1 MPPTNITM
9 GVNKM
14 LFFKQTHSFHS
25 HLHRIGITVI
35 LAFTLNGCSLFNTW
49 LPGSGPIRGDVTA
62 TDATN
67 INFDP
72 NAPTVQLL
80 EINESTL
87 KQVNQSQKRNE
98 FAKLFTQAPANLNII
113 GPGDVLEVN
122 IWEASPAMLFGSS
135 SSASLS
141 IVNASSSKATT
152 LPDQMVNLDGTIT
165 IPFAGTIKA
174 SGKTTQAIAKEITT
188 ALQGK
193 ANYPQVLVRMTRN
206 ATSAVTVVGEV
217 SNSQLI
223 PLTPKQEK
231 LLDAI
236 AASGGVKQAINKITI
251 QLARNGQVHSMPL
264 ESVIK
269 DPKQNIP
276 LTSGDV
282 ITAYFQPFSFTA
294 LGATGQNQ
302 EITFEAQ
309 GISLVQAL
317 GRVGG
322 LQDNRSDARGV
333 FIFRFEDPEAVPQ
346 EQRGG
351 IKTADNKVPV
361 IYRMNLTDG
370 SAFLTA
376 QNFPIKNK
384 DVLYVSNASSVELQ
398 KFLNILVSAVYP
410 IVNVGNIGSK

>member
-1 MPPTNITM
+1 MR
-9 GVNKM
+9 GVAKM
-14 LFFKQTHSFHS
+14 LPLNSSEDLKPSAM
-25 HLHRIGITVI
+25 RIALIAIAAG
-35 LAFTLNGCSLFNTW
+35 LSLGLGGCSLFNTW
-49 LPGSGPIRGDVTA
+49 LPGSGAIRGDITA
-62 TDATN
+62 ADANN
-67 INFDP
+67 ISSDP
-72 NAPTVQLL
+72 NAPTVQLV
-80 EINESTL
+80 EINENVL
-87 KQVNQSQKRNE
+87 RQINQSQKRSE
-98 FAKLFTQAPANLNII
+98 FAKLFAQAPANLNVV

-152 LPDQMVNLDGTIT
+152 LPDQMVNLDGTIS
-165 IPFAGTIKA
+165 IPFVGSIKA
-174 SGKTTQAIAKEITT
+174 SGKTTQAISKEITT

-193 ANYPQVLVRMTRN
+193 ANFPQVMVRMTRN
-206 ATSAVTVVGEV
+206 TTSAITVVGEV
-217 SNSQLI
+217 TNSQLI

-236 AASGGVKQAINKITI
+236 ATSGGLKQPINKITI

-276 LTSGDV
+276 LASGDV

-333 FIFRFEDPEAVPQ
+333 FIFRFEEPEAVL
-346 EQRGG
+346 EQQRDG
-351 IKTADNKVPV
+351 IRTADNKVPV

-410 IVNVGNIGSK
+410 IVNVGNIAKGN

>member
-1 MPPTNITM
+1 MHSSPLLINPTSSSKAIATCKVLI
-9 GVNKM
+9 GVLLLSSIN
-14 LFFKQTHSFHS
+14 
-25 HLHRIGITVI
+25 
-35 LAFTLNGCSLFNTW
+35 ACSLFNTW
-49 LPGSGPIRGDVTA
+49 LPGSGPIRGDVRSSETA
-62 TDATN
+62 VSQS
-67 INFDP
+67 DP
-72 NAPTVQLL
+72 NAPTVQLID
-80 EINESTL
+80 INESTL
-87 KQVNQSQKRNE
+87 RQINQSQKRTE
-98 FAKLFTQAPANLNII
+98 FANLFKKAAENRNLV

-122 IWEASPAMLFGSS
+122 IWEASPAMLFGST

-152 LPDQMVNLDGTIT
+152 LPDQMVNLNGTIS
-165 IPFAGTIKA
+165 IPFVGSIKVA
-174 SGKTTQAIAKEITT
+174 GKTTQAIGNEITT
-188 ALQGK
+188 ALRGK
-193 ANYPQVLVRMTRN
+193 ANFPQVLVRMTRN
-206 ATSAVTVVGEV
+206 TTSLVTVVGEV
-217 SNSQLI
+217 NTSQLI
-223 PLTPKQEK
+223 PLSPKQEK

-236 AASGGVKQAINKITI
+236 AASGGVKQPINKITI
-251 QLARNGQVHSMPL
+251 QLARNGEVHSMPL

-282 ITAYFQPFSFTA
+282 VTAYFQPFSFTA

-302 EITFEAQ
+302 EVTFEAQ

-322 LQDNRSDARGV
+322 VQDNRADARGV
-333 FIFRFEDPEAVPQ
+333 FIFRFEEPDAVP
-346 EQRGG
+346 EQAKSG
-351 IKTADNKVPV
+351 IKTAENKIPV

-370 SAFLTA
+370 TAFLTA

-410 IVNVGNIGSK
+410 IVNVGNIAAGK

>member
-1 MPPTNITM
+1 MQTFFSSTNLRIKAPRFGLTALAM
-9 GVNKM
+9 T
-14 LFFKQTHSFHS
+14 LSFGMS
-25 HLHRIGITVI
+25 
-35 LAFTLNGCSLFNTW
+35 GCSLFNTW
-49 LPGSGPIRGDVTA
+49 LPGSGAIRGDISSM
-62 TDATN
+62 DATSMN
-67 INFDP
+67 ADP
-72 NAPTVQLL
+72 NAPTVQLV
-80 EINESTL
+80 EINESAL
-87 KQVNQSQKRNE
+87 RQINQSQKRSE
-98 FAKLFTQAPANLNII
+98 FAKLFVQAPANLNIV

-152 LPDQMVNLDGTIT
+152 LPEQMVNLDGTIS

-174 SGKTTQAIAKEITT
+174 SGKTTQVIAKEITA

-193 ANYPQVLVRMTRN
+193 ANFPQVLVRMTRN
-206 ATSAVTVVGEV
+206 TSSAITVVGEV
-217 SNSQLI
+217 TNSQLI

-236 AASGGVKQAINKITI
+236 AASGGVKQPINKITI
-251 QLARNGQVHSMPL
+251 QLARNGEVHNMPL
-264 ESVIK
+264 ESIIK

-276 LTSGDV
+276 LASGDV

-322 LQDNRSDARGV
+322 MQDNRADARGV
-333 FIFRFEDPEAVPQ
+333 FIFRFEEPEAVP
-346 EQRGG
+346 EQQRSG
-351 IKTADNKVPV
+351 IKTVDNKVPV

-410 IVNVGNIGSK
+410 IVNVGNIAAGN

>member
-1 MPPTNITM
+1 MK
-9 GVNKM
+9 GVAKM
-14 LFFKQTHSFHS
+14 LFLNSSTDLRSS
-25 HLHRIGITVI
+25 AIRI
-35 LAFTLNGCSLFNTW
+35 TLIAIAAGLSLGLGGCSLFNTW
-49 LPGSGPIRGDVTA
+49 LPGSGAIRGDITA
-62 TDATN
+62 ADAN
-67 INFDP
+67 SISSDP
-72 NAPTVQLL
+72 NAPTVQLV
-80 EINESTL
+80 EINESAL
-87 KQVNQSQKRNE
+87 RQINQSQKRSE
-98 FAKLFTQAPANLNII
+98 FAKLFAQAPANLNVV

-152 LPDQMVNLDGTIT
+152 LPDQMVNLDGTIS

-174 SGKTTQAIAKEITT
+174 SGKTTQAISKEITT

-193 ANYPQVLVRMTRN
+193 ANFPQVLVRMTRN
-206 ATSAVTVVGEV
+206 TTSAITVVGEV
-217 SNSQLI
+217 TNSQLI

-236 AASGGVKQAINKITI
+236 AAAGGVKQPINKITI

-276 LTSGDV
+276 LASGDV

-322 LQDNRSDARGV
+322 VQDNRADARGV
-333 FIFRFEDPEAVPQ
+333 FIFRFEEPEAVL
-346 EQRGG
+346 EQQRDG
-351 IKTADNKVPV
+351 IRTADNKVPV

-410 IVNVGNIGSK
+410 IVNVGNIGGK

>member
-1 MPPTNITM
+1 M
-9 GVNKM
+9 VNAPRIA
-14 LFFKQTHSFHS
+14 LIAIAAGLSFG
-25 HLHRIGITVI
+25 LG
-35 LAFTLNGCSLFNTW
+35 GCSVFNTW
-49 LPGSGPIRGDVTA
+49 LPGSGAIRGDITA
-62 TDATN
+62 ADATS
-67 INFDP
+67 ISSDP
-72 NAPTVQLL
+72 NAPTVQLV
-80 EINESTL
+80 EINENSL
-87 KQVNQSQKRNE
+87 RQINKSQKRSE
-98 FAKLFTQAPANLNII
+98 FAKLFAQAPANLNVV

-152 LPDQMVNLDGTIT
+152 LPDQMVNLDGTIS

-193 ANYPQVLVRMTRN
+193 ANFPQVLVRMTRN
-206 ATSAVTVVGEV
+206 ATSAITVVGEV
-217 SNSQLI
+217 TNSQLI

-236 AASGGVKQAINKITI
+236 AASGGVKQPINKITI

-276 LTSGDV
+276 LASGDV

-333 FIFRFEDPEAVPQ
+333 FIFRFEEPEAVT
-346 EQRGG
+346 EQQRNG

-410 IVNVGNIGSK
+410 IVNVGNIGGK

>member
-1 MPPTNITM
+1 MQKIHTLSHCLSLLHQQAIKASKVVM
-9 GVNKM
+9 GA
-14 LFFKQTHSFHS
+14 L
-25 HLHRIGITVI
+25 L
-35 LAFTLNGCSLFNTW
+35 LFTLSGCALFNTW
-49 LPGSGPIRGDVTA
+49 LPGSGPIRGDVGV
-62 TDATN
+62 
-67 INFDP
+67 INNSDVENDP
-72 NAPTVQLL
+72 SAPTVQLIDIT
-80 EINESTL
+80 ERTL
-87 KQVNQSQKRNE
+87 RQVNQAQKRSE
-98 FAKLFTQAPANLNII
+98 FATLFQQVAANRNLV

-152 LPDQMVNLDGTIT
+152 LPEQTVNLEGTIS

-174 SGKTTQAIAKEITT
+174 AGKTIQAIAKEITT

-206 ATSAVTVVGEV
+206 TTSAITVVGEV
-217 SNSQLI
+217 TNSQLI

-236 AASGGVKQAINKITI
+236 AASGGVKQPINKITI

-282 ITAYFQPFSFTA
+282 ITAYFQPYSFTA

-317 GRVGG
+317 ARVGG
-322 LQDNRSDARGV
+322 VQDNRADARGV
-333 FIFRFEDPEAVPQ
+333 FIFRFEEPEAVPEQ
-346 EQRGG
+346 QRGG

-410 IVNVGNIGSK
+410 IVNVGNIGRGN

>member
-1 MPPTNITM
+1 MQKIHMPTRHTFLGQQQAIKVSKVVM
-9 GVNKM
+9 GA
-14 LFFKQTHSFHS
+14 LLLS
-25 HLHRIGITVI
+25 
-35 LAFTLNGCSLFNTW
+35 TLSGCALFNTW
-49 LPGSGPIRGDVTA
+49 LPGSGPIRSDVGA
-62 TDATN
+62 SSNAGVETD
-67 INFDP
+67 P
-72 NAPTVQLL
+72 SAPTVQLIDIT
-80 EINESTL
+80 ERTL
-87 KQVNQSQKRNE
+87 RQVNQAQKRSE
-98 FAKLFTQAPANLNII
+98 FASLFQKVAANRNLV

-122 IWEASPAMLFGSS
+122 IWEASPAMLFGST

-152 LPDQMVNLDGTIT
+152 LPEQMVSLDGTIT
-165 IPFAGTIKA
+165 IPFVGSIQVI
-174 SGKTTQAIAKEITT
+174 GKSTQAIGTEITT
-188 ALQGK
+188 SLKGK
-193 ANYPQVLVRMTRN
+193 ANFPQVLVRMTRN
-206 ATSAVTVVGEV
+206 TTSAVTVVGEV
-217 SNSQLI
+217 NTSQLI

-236 AASGGVKQAINKITI
+236 AASGGVKQPINKITI

-282 ITAYFQPFSFTA
+282 ITAYFQPYSFTA

-317 GRVGG
+317 ARVGG
-322 LQDNRSDARGV
+322 VQDNRADARGV
-333 FIFRFEDPEAVPQ
+333 FIFRFEEPEAVP
-346 EQRGG
+346 EQAKNG
-351 IKTADNKVPV
+351 IKTAENKVPV

-376 QNFPIKNK
+376 QNFAIKNK

-410 IVNVGNIGSK
+410 IVNVGNIAAGN

>member
-1 MPPTNITM
+1 
-9 GVNKM
+9 M
-14 LFFKQTHSFHS
+14 LLLNSSTDPRSSASHSALIAIAAVVSFG
-25 HLHRIGITVI
+25 LG
-35 LAFTLNGCSLFNTW
+35 GCSVFNTW
-49 LPGSGPIRGDVTA
+49 LPGSGAIRGDITA
-62 TDATN
+62 ADGTN
-67 INFDP
+67 ISSDP
-72 NAPTVQLL
+72 NAPTVQLV
-80 EINESTL
+80 EINESAL
-87 KQVNQSQKRNE
+87 RQINQSQKRSE
-98 FAKLFTQAPANLNII
+98 FSKLFAQAPANLNVI

-141 IVNASSSKATT
+141 IVNSSSSKATT
-152 LPDQMVNLDGTIT
+152 LPDQMVNLDGTIS

-193 ANYPQVLVRMTRN
+193 ANFPQVLVRITRN
-206 ATSAVTVVGEV
+206 STSAITVVGEV
-217 SNSQLI
+217 TNSQLI

-236 AASGGVKQAINKITI
+236 AVSGGVKQPINKITI

-276 LTSGDV
+276 LASGDV

-333 FIFRFEDPEAVPQ
+333 FIFRFEEPEAVT
-346 EQRGG
+346 EQQRSGP
-351 IKTADNKVPV
+351 KTADNKIPV

-410 IVNVGNIGSK
+410 IVNVGNIGGK

>member
-1 MPPTNITM
+1 
-9 GVNKM
+9 M
-14 LFFKQTHSFHS
+14 LLLNSSTDPRSSASHSALIAIAAVVSFG
-25 HLHRIGITVI
+25 LG
-35 LAFTLNGCSLFNTW
+35 GCSVFNTW
-49 LPGSGPIRGDVTA
+49 LPGSGAIRGDITA
-62 TDATN
+62 ADGTN
-67 INFDP
+67 ISSDP
-72 NAPTVQLL
+72 NAPTVQLV
-80 EINESTL
+80 EINESAL
-87 KQVNQSQKRNE
+87 RQINQSQKSSE
-98 FAKLFTQAPANLNII
+98 FAKLFAQAPANLNVI
-113 GPGDVLEVN
+113 GPGDILEVN

-152 LPDQMVNLDGTIT
+152 LPDQMVNLDGTIS

-193 ANYPQVLVRMTRN
+193 ANFPQVLVRITRN
-206 ATSAVTVVGEV
+206 STSAITVVGEV
-217 SNSQLI
+217 TNSQLI

-236 AASGGVKQAINKITI
+236 AVSGGVKQPINKITI
-251 QLARNGQVHSMPL
+251 QIARNGQVHSMPL

-276 LTSGDV
+276 LASGDV

-333 FIFRFEDPEAVPQ
+333 FIFRFEEPEAISDQ
-346 EQRGG
+346 QRSG

-410 IVNVGNIGSK
+410 IVNVGNIGGK